1 MNKEIIYSF
10 KEYQEKYALALGDFC
25 KNTEFEEIDF
35 ITTEIDCYNVHLT
48 SLSVYKRIRHRSPGD
63 PFLDEDTIFLNTNC
77 ASYDFIVEALK
88 NKAFNEGLN
97 RTDGIISNS
106 KIHFN
111 KIILFLETKKLEI
124 EKESGAFS
132 TIINELEID
141 LSDSKAVEKIIYL
154 NELGIIDFLRTK
166 TKAGISNGGLASV
179 LSGITGIKAV
189 TIKPS
194 LNRLSSNDMLDNKHP
209 YYTQKTVEK
218 IKTFLIEL
226 GF

>member
-1 MNKEIIYSF
+1 MKIQNHYMSDSSDSFRNKTV
-10 KEYQEKYALALGDFC
+10 Q
-25 KNTEFEEIDF
+25 
-35 ITTEIDCYNVHLT
+35 
-48 SLSVYKRIRHRSPGD
+48 VYKNDYPELLNYYRSLNEDNDEINFVNSEIRLVNEYIKPVVESRKTELEKKGT
-63 PFLDEDTIFLNTNC
+63 LDLTNEMIKKGLS
-77 ASYDFIVEALK
+77 SY
-88 NKAFNEGLN
+88 
-97 RTDGIISNS
+97 
-106 KIHFN
+106 N
-111 KIILFLETKKLEI
+111 KIISFLEIKKLEL
-124 EKESGAFS
+124 EKESNELS
-132 TIINELEID
+132 TIINEFEID

-209 YYTQKTVEK
+209 YYTQKTVDK

>member
-1 MNKEIIYSF
+1 MKIQNHYMSDSSDSFRNKTV
-10 KEYQEKYALALGDFC
+10 Q
-25 KNTEFEEIDF
+25 
-35 ITTEIDCYNVHLT
+35 
-48 SLSVYKRIRHRSPGD
+48 VYKNDYPELLNYYRNLNEDNDEINFVNSEIRLVNEYIKPVVESRKTELEKKGT
-63 PFLDEDTIFLNTNC
+63 LDLTNEMIKKGLS
-77 ASYDFIVEALK
+77 SY
-88 NKAFNEGLN
+88 
-97 RTDGIISNS
+97 
-106 KIHFN
+106 N
-111 KIILFLETKKLEI
+111 KIISFLEIKKLEL
-124 EKESGAFS
+124 EKESNALS
-132 TIINELEID
+132 TVINEFEID

-209 YYTQKTVEK
+209 YYTQKTVDK